1 MVWSTRVVDLPLFST
16 VPLRPTPAVEG
27 QEQQLLPFVKVSHRL
42 SLAAITSGNCTL
54 SFDELENG
62 VFLAL
67 LFLSHDRL
75 AAAGDF
81 KLLKIHSLR

>member
-1 MVWSTRVVDLPLFST
+1 M
-16 VPLRPTPAVEG
+16 VEG
-27 QEQQLLPFVKVSHRL
+27 QEQQLLQFVKTERHRL

-81 KLLKIHSLR
+81 KLIKIHSLR